1 MKLTFS
7 PMSFLML
14 EFVEDERIVLVDDY
28 YLFIDNILYGGE
40 DLQKHDDGD
49 AQEDMQL
56 KNDDVDVP
64 EESQPLQIQESKPE
78 LAHDDGTRWPG
89 WPGENVFR
97 MLVPVQKVGSIIGRK
112 GESIKKIIEETKA
125 RIKIL
130 DGPPGILERAV
141 MVSAKE
147 EPDVSISP
155 AMGGLLRV
163 HKQVI
168 GLDATAS
175 HATLGAIKGKIVTR
189 LLVPGAQAASLIGK
203 QGSTIKSIQE
213 ASGCIIRVLG
223 AEHLP
228 IFALKDDNIVEIQDA
243 NANCSIK
250 PEHAPQQSRGP
261 PQGFPKNADGGNG
274 YGSNPQYLMPHRQYD
289 NNHSDSDIPP
299 FDKQPH
305 HGSPMYGRDAFI
317 GHASNAQPQ
326 SVVGKVTHHMQ
337 IPLSYANAVIGVSGA
352 NISYIRRASGAAIA
366 VQETRDVPNE
376 MTVEIN
382 GTASQIQTAQQ
393 LIHNF
398 IAEAKSNLQNRQE
411 NQLVRDLM
419 LIQLS
424 QPVDQSVKSTL
435 LIRLKI

>member
-1 MKLTFS
+1 
-7 PMSFLML
+7 
-14 EFVEDERIVLVDDY
+14 
-28 YLFIDNILYGGE
+28 
-40 DLQKHDDGD
+40 
-49 AQEDMQL
+49 
-56 KNDDVDVP
+56 
-64 EESQPLQIQESKPE
+64 
-78 LAHDDGTRWPG
+78 
-89 WPGENVFR
+89 
-97 MLVPVQKVGSIIGRK
+97 
-112 GESIKKIIEETKA
+112 
-125 RIKIL
+125 
-130 DGPPGILERAV
+130 

-175 HATLGAIKGKIVTR
+175 HATLGAIKGKAVTR

-203 QGSTIKSIQE
+203 QGSTIKSIQD

-228 IFALKDDNIVEIQDA
+228 IFALKDDNIVEIQGEPTGVHNGVELIASHLRKFLVDR
-243 NANCSIK
+243 SIVGVFETQMQM
-250 PEHAPQQSRGP
+250 PIVRSNQNMPPQQSRGP

-274 YGSNPQYLMPHRQYD
+274 YGPNPQYLMPHRQYD

-398 IAEAKSNLQNRQE
+398 IAEAKSNLQNQAGESIGQGFNAYPAFSASGSVSQE
-411 NQLVRDLM
+411 YTPYPAEDLIYT
-419 LIQLS
+419 L
-424 QPVDQSVKSTL
+424 QPSEGTGYVSHAPTEDYGSVYGTNYGY
-435 LIRLKI
+435 